1 MGEKHLNR
9 PVHRTTVQKLQFK
22 CFPSVHTG
30 GFFGFPLILISVVD
44 CLLSLCDADMQ
55 FSHSLMIV

>member
-22 CFPSVHTG
+22 CFPSVRTG

-44 CLLSLCDADMQ
+44 CLLSLCDADME

>member
-9 PVHRTTVQKLQFK
+9 PVHKTTVQKLQFK
-22 CFPSVHTG
+22 CFPSVRTG
-30 GFFGFPLILISVVD
+30 FLGFPLILISVVV

-55 FSHSLMIV
+55 VSHSLMIV